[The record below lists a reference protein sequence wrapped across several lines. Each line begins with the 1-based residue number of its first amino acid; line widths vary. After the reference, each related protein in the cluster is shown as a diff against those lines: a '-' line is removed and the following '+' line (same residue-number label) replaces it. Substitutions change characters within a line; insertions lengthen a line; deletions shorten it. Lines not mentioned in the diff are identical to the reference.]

1 MKKAILSAGA
11 LLLTAS
17 FCSAQNAQ
25 AKDIFS
31 RYEDLRPS
39 ERELAMYRLDWAE
52 SVEVALERAA
62 KESRP
67 VFLIIIHAHY
77 GDIAERPPL
86 RSVGPP

>member
-52 SVEVALERAA
+52 SLEVALERAA